1 MARLW
6 AMWQAGH
13 PDRYAPATA
22 YGAAGGAPSL
32 NTEVQPWAGGTGLE
46 PWASGAQPQDH
57 SKYKSSSILSPP
69 CYDTL
74 PTAVNI
80 VASVNPVDMMTGHGI
95 INFNS
100 VPEGELAIRA
110 AVFHVFGCGDVTFEI
125 PPVSLPAAPYA
136 VYPPAATSVTVH
148 HTLTAWTEA
157 RLWFSFRGIVGG
169 AGMGAPNG
177 SVTIHCTTTGDDF
190 TFDLHADTIQRKKVA
205 GLLTLDQSASMN
217 DPAGVAGA
225 H

>member
-1 MARLW
+1 M
-6 AMWQAGH
+6 
-13 PDRYAPATA
+13 
-22 YGAAGGAPSL
+22 
-32 NTEVQPWAGGTGLE
+32 QPWAGGTGLE

-157 RLWFSFRGIVGG
+157 RLWFSFRGIVGS

-177 SVTIHCTTTGDDF
+177 SVTIHCSTTGDDF

-205 GLLTLDQSASMN
+205 ALLTLDQSEWPAQRASPSSTKRRSTSSRWSRQTTASAWSASTRTPILQPIPHGR
-217 DPAGVAGA
+217 D
-225 H
+225 